1 MKIKLEKPEIKSVVS
16 PWVMV
21 LGVFAVWVIGLV
33 LGNFINA
40 IITDYVESER
50 SQNLWLVIVYF
61 VLSALIGV
69 GLAFLI
75 THITMRVIR
84 EINVNINKIAEGDF
98 TARLSPIT
106 KNPHINS
113 AVYNFN
119 KMVEQLNSVAVFK
132 NDFISS
138 FTHEF
143 KTPIASVKGYAELLS
158 VSENLTNEEKEYLRI
173 IIEESARLS
182 VLCEN
187 TMALAKLDS
196 ESLVT
201 EKRIFSL
208 DGQIE
213 DCILLFDNQLK
224 EKGLEIEAN
233 LIPAKINSDP
243 YLLKEVWINLL
254 SNAVKYSGSGGKI
267 TVTIKRSKE
276 RYVVSVKDEGVGIS
290 EEAQKHMFDKY
301 YQEDGSRSA
310 EGIGLGL
317 SLVKRA
323 LELTGGEIEC
333 KSEKGVGTEMIVTID
348 KNIKNSH
355 KK

>member
-1 MKIKLEKPEIKSVVS
+1 MKIKIKKPEIKSVVS
-16 PWVMV
+16 PWV
-21 LGVFAVWVIGLV
+21 LILAVFCVWVVGVV
-33 LGNFINA
+33 LGNFINE
-40 IITDYVESER
+40 IINNYVESER
-50 SQNLWLVIVYF
+50 GQDIWVIIVYLLF
-61 VLSALIGV
+61 SALVGV

-75 THITMRVIR
+75 THITMRVIKD
-84 EINVNINKIAEGDF
+84 INININKIAEGDF

-119 KMVEQLNSVAVFK
+119 KMVEQLNSVAVLK

-143 KTPIASVKGYAELLS
+143 KTPIASVKGYAELLAS
-158 VSENLTNEEKEYLRI
+158 SQNLTDDEKDYLRI
-173 IIEESARLS
+173 IVEEASRLS

-196 ESLVT
+196 ESSAK
-201 EKRIFSL
+201 EERIFSL

-233 LIPAKINSDP
+233 LIPAKIKSDP

-254 SNAVKYSGSGGKI
+254 SNAVKYSNKGGKI
-267 TVTIKRSKE
+267 TVTLTKKKDLYS
-276 RYVVSVKDEGVGIS
+276 VSVKDEGVGIS
-290 EEAQKHMFDKY
+290 EEARTHIFDKY
-301 YQEDGSRSA
+301 YQEESSHSG

-317 SLVKRA
+317 SLVKRV

-333 KSEKGVGTEMIVTID
+333 NSVKGEGTEMIVKIN
-348 KNIKNSH
+348 KNINY